1 MRKYSINYYIIIN
14 KTLGSSSNFI
24 RLRCPQRTLCPVI
37 IAFHILVLAHLLYS
51 VQQTH
56 VQIAYKQS
64 QFLCFLI
71 TINLE

>member
-1 MRKYSINYYIIIN
+1 MEILNKFIILLLI
-14 KTLGSSSNFI
+14 KLWGQVRVLLGCAI
-24 RLRCPQRTLCPVI
+24 LKGPVI

-51 VQQTH
+51 VKQTH